1 MPIDGHSY
9 LTKRGWAG
17 KGNGLRDGS
26 ISRPIVASQKRDSR
40 GLGKD
45 RDDHFEFWD
54 QYVITFSSPFHRV
67 SPTRP
72 IPSNDMKKLKGVSG
86 RVDLSNGMN
95 MN

>member
-17 KGNGLRDGS
+17 KGSGLRAGS
-26 ISRPIVASQKRDSR
+26 IARPIVASQKRDSR

-54 QYVITFSSPFHRV
+54 QYVITFSSRLFHRV
-67 SPTRP
+67 SPTRLS
-72 IPSNDMKKLKGVSG
+72 PSIA
-86 RVDLSNGMN
+86 
-95 MN
+95 